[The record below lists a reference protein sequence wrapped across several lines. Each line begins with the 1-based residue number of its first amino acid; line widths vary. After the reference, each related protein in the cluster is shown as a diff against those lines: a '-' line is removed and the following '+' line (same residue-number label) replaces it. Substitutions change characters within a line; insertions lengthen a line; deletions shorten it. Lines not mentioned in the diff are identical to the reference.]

1 MLMQPFSILQ
11 QSRPPICMQFVAFQ
25 SHRMSDRAP
34 TECEIKRH
42 KICQIEFQ
50 KKTSDRMSDVNPW
63 IFRLKTSGFTA
74 DRKSALWTPRRGSLL
89 CDVMLRH
96 CMECY
101 AMSSYVTSCCVMLHY
116 VVLLLCVLVF
126 WVCMH
131 ARMTCVCV
139 LFLPYPHHYTS
150 ILGASASG
158 LQPQLQLD

>member
-1 MLMQPFSILQ
+1 MP
-11 QSRPPICMQFVAFQ
+11 
-25 SHRMSDRAP
+25 DRVS
-34 TECEIKRH
+34 E
-42 KICQIEFQ
+42 
-50 KKTSDRMSDVNPW
+50 KTSDRMSDVNPW